1 MHQIKSIHTLTDTEV
16 RDLAAHAAERGERV
30 EDVNPFTAG
39 THAHTVFAEAFHER
53 EADLQ
58 PAG

>member
-1 MHQIKSIHTLTDTEV
+1 MHIRSLSKLTDAEV
-16 RDLAAHAAERGERV
+16 RDLGRHAAERGERV

>member
-1 MHQIKSIHTLTDTEV
+1 MFHVKPIDSLTDAEI
-16 RDLAAHAAERGERV
+16 RDLARAAAERGERI
-30 EDVNPFTAG
+30 EDVNPFTAA
-39 THAHTVFAEAFHER
+39 HARRTYEQAFRER

>member
-1 MHQIKSIHTLTDTEV
+1 MHHVKPLGSLTDHEIHE
-16 RDLAAHAAERGERV
+16 LAVCAAERGERI

-39 THAHTVFAEAFHER
+39 THAHARFEQAFRQR